1 MIAKQTQGPALAT
14 YGQVKLNPLAAK
26 VGVDKGPNGTATASP
41 CMICI

>member
-26 VGVDKGPNGTATASP
+26 VGGGGKGIGSP
-41 CMICI
+41 QR